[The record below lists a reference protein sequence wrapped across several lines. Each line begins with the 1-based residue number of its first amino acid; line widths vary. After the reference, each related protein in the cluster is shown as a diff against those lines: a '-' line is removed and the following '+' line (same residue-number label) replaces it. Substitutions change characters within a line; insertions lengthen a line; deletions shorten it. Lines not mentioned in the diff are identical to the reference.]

1 MQRSVSKKKRRVGKR
16 QRKVAKRARLRKIA
30 RKRMKLHRGGK

>member
-1 MQRSVSKKKRRVGKR
+1 MQRSVSKKKRRIGKR

-30 RKRMKLHRGGK
+30 RKRMKLHRSEK